1 MTSNELLAIL
11 EKEKIP
17 SCYYKIYD
25 IGGPE
30 FDVVC
35 HLERAKQKFCLR
47 ITERGENVYNQYFG
61 TENEACKQFLIEM
74 SIGYP
79 NLKKYII

>member
-25 IGGPE
+25 IGGPVE
-30 FDVVC
+30 KNTHAMTLVV
-35 HLERAKQKFCLR
+35 
-47 ITERGENVYNQYFG
+47 V
-61 TENEACKQFLIEM
+61 
-74 SIGYP
+74 
-79 NLKKYII
+79 